1 MAYAHNSWHA
11 TMSCIKLGQMTIVIG
26 YSLSFQ
32 VQIASSRKTS
42 IFQCL
47 FLKGF
52 RLAFFGARN
61 LIITAFK
68 YINIT
73 FSSLNF
79 LITSSSTFLVFRKLQ
94 ISYNIQLVTQIQ
106 LIQFEAYQNKTILI
120 TICKQPFGANFFTR
134 CFTL

>member
-1 MAYAHNSWHA
+1 
-11 TMSCIKLGQMTIVIG
+11 MTIVIG

-120 TICKQPFGANFFTR
+120 TISKQPFGANFFTR